1 MTVDGAGFSNPVK
14 ANELVQKIQSGDSFQ
29 PVAALGPA
37 ITAKM
42 VAPDALDSASQT
54 RTLTPT
60 FEPLSMDEV
69 NSLKDLSS
77 GFSMALPA
85 KDPSSAPTTF
95 APTTAPT
102 DQVTQTPTNALVT
115 KTACPNDCNGNG
127 DCLAGGICACRGG
140 WLRLD
145 CSAFVMKMSILG
157 NTSELSDFGGPTA
170 TLTVRVAEIAG
181 ILQVPTSLVTC
192 VATCSP
198 STEAVVQGSKLIF
211 KPNAT
216 LVTAKLLGVVSHRT
230 HPSKHFLPSHSM
242 HSQLGLPLGGYQCAL
257 MSMATSEQMPGH

>member
-1 MTVDGAGFSNPVK
+1 
-14 ANELVQKIQSGDSFQ
+14 
-29 PVAALGPA
+29 
-37 ITAKM
+37 
-42 VAPDALDSASQT
+42 
-54 RTLTPT
+54 
-60 FEPLSMDEV
+60 
-69 NSLKDLSS
+69 
-77 GFSMALPA
+77 
-85 KDPSSAPTTF
+85 
-95 APTTAPT
+95 
-102 DQVTQTPTNALVT
+102 
-115 KTACPNDCNGNG
+115 
-127 DCLAGGICACRGG
+127 LAGGICACRGG

-230 HPSKHFLPSHSM
+230 HPSIRFPHSHSM
-242 HSQLGLPLGGYQCAL
+242 HSQHGLPLGGCRCALVSMARTAENSGQAWAGRAGRGSTGLVHGRWVPEVACTSRSVQRAACNIRHNVQCA
-257 MSMATSEQMPGH
+257 A